1 MALLIVLSIND
12 ITPLMPDL
20 TADDMASPIDVPSFE
35 NLFLILSQIPPK
47 KSTIGEN
54 TFFTA
59 L

>member
-35 NLFLILSQIPPK
+35 NLLLILSQMPPK

-54 TFFTA
+54 TVFTA